1 MRQSRFARLLIG
13 AAASAL
19 SLAMPAILP
28 AQARV
33 IKVVSSD
40 GEPIAHANV
49 TVEGGI
55 IQVTDD
61 SGLVSLGAGKRQT
74 FTVRVRRIG
83 FTQWFGQLEVPDTAA
98 TLTIAL
104 PSLAQKL
111 STVRVSGEAKAKSP
125 LAMTG
130 FYDRWLM
137 RQKGVLSAVFISPEE
152 LDFRHPDRITAML
165 YGLNGVRVSQACVSP
180 PVKVARGTSCLMGQV
195 AFSTFVPGNC
205 PMAIVIDGMQ
215 QHPLGASYVGIDN
228 LLDAYSVAAMEV
240 YSRGGNMP
248 VNFQFQDTECGVLAF
263 WTGSRRP

>member
-1 MRQSRFARLLIG
+1 MKLPLTMCRTSLAALLLI
-13 AAASAL
+13 APAL
-19 SLAMPAILP
+19 AL

-33 IKVVSSD
+33 IRVVSSD
-40 GEPIAHANV
+40 GQPIAHANV
-49 TVEGGI
+49 SVEGGI
-55 IQVTDD
+55 TQVTDD

-83 FTQWFGQLEVPDTAA
+83 FSQWFGKLELPDTAA
-98 TLTIAL
+98 TLTIAM
-104 PSLAQKL
+104 PSLAQNL
-111 STVRVSGEAKAKSP
+111 ATVKVSGEAKSKSP
-125 LAMTG
+125 LVMTG

-152 LDFRHPDRITAML
+152 LEFRHPDRITAML
-165 YGLNGVRVSQACVSP
+165 YGLNGVRVNQACVSP
-180 PVKVARGTSCLMGQV
+180 PVKTSRGSSCLTGLV

-215 QHPLGASYVGIDN
+215 QHPMGASYVGVDN
-228 LLDAYSVAAMEV
+228 LLDAYSVAAIEV